1 MSKLTDAAERNKEPI
16 LEVLRRVLPRRG
28 TVLEVAS
35 GSGQHVAHFAAAL
48 RNLTWQPSD
57 VEVEDF
63 SDPGLPNV
71 RPIIALDTTKPW
83 PLTHA
88 DAVVCI
94 NMLHASPWEAGR
106 ALIAGAGRVGAGLLF
121 LYGPYRRGDRP
132 TAPSNEE
139 FDAWLRR
146 ERDPRWGLRNL
157 EAVVEEA
164 RASGFSLDEVVEMPS
179 NNLSLVLRSD

>member
-1 MSKLTDAAERNKEPI
+1 MSKLSDAAERNKQPI
-16 LEVLRRVLPRRG
+16 LEVLGRVLPPRG

-48 RNLTWQPSD
+48 PNLTWQPSD
-57 VEVEDF
+57 REVEDF
-63 SDPGLPNV
+63 ADPGLPNV
-71 RPIIALDTTKPW
+71 LPIIALDTTRPW
-83 PLTHA
+83 PITHA

-94 NMLHASPWEAGR
+94 NMLHAASWEAGR
-106 ALIAGAGRVGAGLLF
+106 ALIAGTARIGAGLLF
-121 LYGPYRRGDRP
+121 LYGPYRRSDRP

-146 ERDPRWGLRNL
+146 SRDPRWGLRTL

-164 RASGFSLDEVVEMPS
+164 RASGFRLDEVVEMPS
-179 NNLSLVLRSD
+179 YNLSLVFRSD

>member
-1 MSKLTDAAERNKEPI
+1 VSKFSDAAERNKRPI
-16 LEVLRRVLPRRG
+16 LEVLQRVLPRRG
-28 TVLEVAS
+28 IVLEVAS

-48 RNLTWQPSD
+48 PGLIWQPTD
-57 VEVEDF
+57 LEVDGY

-83 PLTHA
+83 PVKRV

-94 NMLHASPWEAGR
+94 NMIHASPWEAGQ
-106 ALIAGAGRVGAGLLF
+106 ALIAGAARVGAKLLF
-121 LYGPYRRGDRP
+121 LYGPYRRADRP

-146 ERDPRWGLRNL
+146 ERDPRWGLRSL
-157 EAVVEEA
+157 EAVLEEA
-164 RASGFSLDEVVEMPS
+164 RASGFRLDELVEMPS
-179 NNLSLVLRSD
+179 NNLSLILRSD